1 MEGRELQ
8 EIKGI
13 GDKLSQKII
22 HSLGGEDELNRVIK
36 DLDLERL
43 IEIDGISQ
51 RKAIEIMNQLLGN
64 PAQKFLKSERA
75 IQLYEEIIEKILK
88 YSNTNYSKNRILLL
102 APIKDEF
109 IISERLSFVMKA
121 KERVSQLPLDELNRL
136 MKNLHEPKLA
146 KPNYDASKAILVESP
161 EDSDYLMDLGLNKYY
176 TILTASDSPF
186 FREEVSGYEL
196 VFYIY
201 SEGILDFGDMPN
213 LIMINKEAEDYQLV
227 PEIILDYFRENKP
240 LFENVCQIRKIL
252 GESTVLDDIDP
263 ILNELDS
270 YKTHEIDLDG
280 IVENEKHH
288 IDEELKEKI
297 QNIDLEGDEVLDL
310 LNHALPP
317 KIEKIFDEIL
327 TKSKEKIKSE
337 TGIDFDPF
345 IRKYP
350 IEIDDMEMERIKT
363 EIISSSENNYFD
375 MKITAAEHLAAIKE
389 DAEREV
395 QETIEFD
402 FEYALGSFAYLYK
415 LNAPEFANEYALDG
429 ALHLEL
435 CLKEDN
441 PDENIGEIQ
450 RIDYNLNE
458 NENVA
463 LLTGA
468 NSGGK
473 TTLLETISQIAIL
486 AQMGLP
492 VPANSA
498 KVKLLDEIYH
508 FSKKRSLDAG
518 AFESFLNVFM
528 PIVTSDCEKL
538 VLLDEL
544 EGITELEAAVKIISS
559 FIEMIQDSNS
569 FAIIVTHMANELM
582 KYTDI
587 RVDGI
592 EATGLD
598 ENYNLIV
605 DRTPKMNYLAKSTPE
620 LIIKRMYENSSPEL
634 KRVYGR
640 ILEKF

>member
-1 MEGRELQ
+1 MEENELQ
-8 EIKGI
+8 NVKGI

-22 HSLGGEDELNRVIK
+22 QNLGGEDELNRVIEE
-36 DLDLERL
+36 LDLERL
-43 IEIDGISQ
+43 IQIEGISQ

-109 IISERLSFVMKA
+109 LIEERLSFVMNA
-121 KERVSQLPLDELNRL
+121 KERVSQLPLNELNAL
-136 MKNLHEPKLA
+136 MRHLHEPKKA
-146 KPNYDASKAILVESP
+146 KANYDASKAILVESA
-161 EDSDYLMDLGLNKYY
+161 EDSDYLMDLGLNRYY

-186 FREEVSGYEL
+186 FIEEVKGYEL
-196 VFYIY
+196 VYY
-201 SEGILDFGDMPN
+201 VYTEGILDFGDMPN
-213 LIMINKEAEDYQLV
+213 LIMINKEAEDYQIV
-227 PEIILDYFRENKP
+227 PEIILDYFRENRE
-240 LFENVCQIRKIL
+240 LFENVCKIRRIL
-252 GESTVLDDIDP
+252 GQDTVLEDITP
-263 ILNELDS
+263 ILNELDG
-270 YKTHEIDLDG
+270 YKTQEIDLDG
-280 IVENEKHH
+280 IVEKEKAY
-288 IDEELKEKI
+288 IDNELKERI
-297 QNIDLEGDEVLDL
+297 QNVDLEGDEVLDL

-327 TKSKEKIKSE
+327 TKSKETIKAES
-337 TGIDFDPF
+337 GIDFDPF

-350 IEIDDMEMERIKT
+350 IEIDDMEMERIKM
-363 EIISSSENNYFD
+363 EILSKSENNYFD
-375 MKITAAEHLAAIKE
+375 MKITAAEHLAIIKE
-389 DAEREV
+389 QAEKEV
-395 QETIEFD
+395 RETIEFD
-402 FEYALGSFAYLYK
+402 FEYALGSFAYLCK
-415 LNAPEFANEYALDG
+415 LNAPEFSNEYALDG

-435 CLKEDN
+435 CLKED
-441 PDENIGEIQ
+441 DEDNGEEIQ

-458 NENVA
+458 SENVA

-498 KVKLLDEIYH
+498 KIKLLDEIYH

-528 PIVTSDCEKL
+528 PIVTSDKEKL

-559 FIEMIQDSNS
+559 FIEMIKDSNS

-634 KRVYGR
+634 KKVYGK